1 MGNWHLSGAGREICE
16 QGYTAWAMAAG
27 LRYKPV
33 RTFFASMVLCS
44 VVEYLASYF
53 LERGWGV
60 RWWDYSDQFL
70 NISGRICLWGC
81 LLFGVGGW
89 LLVCYAMPYLRMA
102 FRKIWKMDRGRKAL
116 QLACLLLI
124 LIFAADAAWAA
135 DFPNKGEGI
144 TARAAKDL

>member
-1 MGNWHLSGAGREICE
+1 MDRSRNYG
-16 QGYTAWAMAAG
+16 
-27 LRYKPV
+27 
-33 RTFFASMVLCS
+33 FFFYV
-44 VVEYLASYF
+44 
-53 LERGWGV
+53 
-60 RWWDYSDQFL
+60 
-70 NISGRICLWGC
+70 
-81 LLFGVGGW
+81 LLFFLLSMAGW

-116 QLACLLLI
+116 QLTCLLLI